1 MHLGM
6 HNLGFYCKHDSC
18 LLRSLVAEQSDRMY
32 TDIGYTFVMLQAL
45 LKYVEIVQKI
55 VYAPGSVKVVFKGSE
70 KTALVGKFALAPPIA
85 ILTKFFGKRK
95 LSVSNLT
102 YKVQTNGPVSSNLNF
117 L

>member
-1 MHLGM
+1 MHLGT
-6 HNLGFYCKHDSC
+6 HNLGFYCKYDSC

-70 KTALVGKFALAPPIA
+70 NTALVGID
-85 ILTKFFGKRK
+85 
-95 LSVSNLT
+95 
-102 YKVQTNGPVSSNLNF
+102 
-117 L
+117 